1 MVATICTDLSF
12 TADQIDPFD
21 IDNPNLW
28 VKLEHL
34 GRYLF
39 AADYL
44 RRYRPEQV
52 ADIACGTGYGLPELT
67 QIAQAVVALDHSSA
81 ALAAA
86 QRSWESDTRLGHGQ
100 IAFLQQDLERDPWPQ
115 HLSQG
120 GLDAIISFETLEH
133 LIEPEQ
139 ALTKFSQALRA
150 KGFLICSV
158 PNRLYEPLDRAG
170 LPTNLEHKQLFSF
183 ATLRQ
188 LLERHGFEVVYRLGQ
203 ATANIL
209 YKRESQL
216 LKRRSLTQ
224 RLGDFSAMHTPDII
238 RHLSYLLAYPTVE
251 DVEGSYAIIVIAQKT
266 QA

>member
-1 MVATICTDLSF
+1 VIAPICNDLSF
-12 TADQIDPFD
+12 NADHIDPFD

-44 RRYRPEQV
+44 RRYRPQRV
-52 ADIACGTGYGLPELT
+52 ADIACGSGYGLPELT
-67 QIAQAVVALDHSSA
+67 QIAQVVVALDQSA
-81 ALAAA
+81 AALVAA
-86 QRSWESDTRLGHGQ
+86 QHTWENDTRLGHGQ
-100 IAFLQQDLERDPWPQ
+100 ISFLQHDLERDPWPQ
-115 HLSQG
+115 HLSLG
-120 GLDAIISFETLEH
+120 SLDAIASFETLEH

-139 ALTKFSQALRA
+139 ALAKFSQALQK

-158 PNRLYEPLDRAG
+158 PNRLHEPPDRAG

-183 ATLRQ
+183 ATLRK

-203 ATANIL
+203 APANIL

-216 LKRRSLTQ
+216 LKRRSLVQ

-238 RHLSYLLAYPTVE
+238 QHLSYLLAYPTVE
-251 DVEGSYAIIVIAQKT
+251 DVEGSYAIIVVAQKK
-266 QA
+266 

>member
-1 MVATICTDLSF
+1 MIATPCPDLNF

-44 RRYRPEQV
+44 RRYRPDQM
-52 ADIACGTGYGLPELT
+52 ADIACGSGYGLPELS
-67 QIAQAVVALDHSSA
+67 QIAQAVVALDNSA
-81 ALAAA
+81 EALNAA
-86 QRSWESDTRLGHGQ
+86 QHTWESDTRLGHGQ
-100 IAFLQQDLERDPWPQ
+100 LSFLQHDLERDPWPQ
-115 HLSQG
+115 HLDQG
-120 GLDAIISFETLEH
+120 CLDAIASFETLEH

-139 ALTKFSQALRA
+139 ALAKFSQALKE
-150 KGFLICSV
+150 KGVLICSV
-158 PNRLYEPLDRAG
+158 PNSLYEPPGCAG

-183 ATLRQ
+183 ATLRK

-216 LKRRSLTQ
+216 LKRRSLHQ
-224 RLGDFSAMHTPDII
+224 RLGEFSAMHTPDII

-251 DVEGSYAIIVIAQKT
+251 DVEGSYAIIVVAQKK
-266 QA
+266 